1 MSYQPEDLI
10 VCGVVGIAA
19 AAISMSFTQGS
30 MFEPL
35 RSWIAARHALM
46 GELARCFFC
55 LSHWVVFAGI
65 AIYRPR
71 PLHGVL
77 AVDLVIAAF
86 VGVAVATVVSGLMFA
101 AFLAA
106 GHTHAL
112 RERLHAKRHEQPVL
126 KQATAHAG

>member
-10 VCGVVGIAA
+10 ACGVVGIAA

-30 MFEPL
+30 MFEPI

-55 LSHWVVFAGI
+55 LSHWIAFAGI

-71 PLHGVL
+71 PLRGVL
-77 AVDLVIAAF
+77 AADLVIAAF
-86 VGVAVATVVSGLMFA
+86 VAIAVATVVSGLMFA

-112 RERLHAKRHEQPVL
+112 RERLHAKRQEQPVRQRL
-126 KQATAHAG
+126 AEQAG

>member
-112 RERLHAKRHEQPVL
+112 RERLHAKRDEQPVL